1 LCRPQTPRFERF
13 ARAPAFRRLRKR
25 QQQEARGHTMA
36 DAAGKE
42 SRRALKIKCGAVL
55 RLHKEI
61 GFYEAEAAKEA
72 AKVDKMRADNACPH
86 DVKQQARVRAWVR
99 DRWCCISA
107 LCICV
112 V

>member
-1 LCRPQTPRFERF
+1 
-13 ARAPAFRRLRKR
+13 
-25 QQQEARGHTMA
+25 MA

-42 SRRALKIKCGAVL
+42 GRRALKIKCGAVS

-86 DVKQQARVRAWVR
+86 DVKQQARV
-99 DRWCCISA
+99 
-107 LCICV
+107 LCV
-112 V
+112 